1 MPEAEAEPADL
12 EPVAAAVHDPP
23 EAHAA
28 FEVGEGPARED
39 READAGGGRQTRQR
53 PSDRRSEPGSLGPRD
68 DGRERAVEV
77 ESQEETGSRL
87 ELGPESCL
95 EGAEAPGV
103 RRGVAQRSLAPRS
116 PTGKRDSSLSKW
128 PAQR

>member
-1 MPEAEAEPADL
+1 MPEPEAEPADL
-12 EPVAAAVHDPP
+12 EPVAAAVYDLP

-39 READAGGGRQTRQR
+39 RKADAGGGCQTCQR
-53 PSDRRSEPGSLGPRD
+53 LPDRRSEPGGFGPRD
-68 DGRERAVEV
+68 DWRERAVEV
-77 ESQEETGSRL
+77 ENQEETGSRF

-95 EGAEAPGV
+95 EAAEAPGV
-103 RRGVAQRSLAPRS
+103 RRDVAQRSLAPRS